1 MRAISAVPSAIL
13 TTVAEFPMWQP
24 EAQPK
29 ERKRTEQ
36 KELRFCKKNV
46 KSSVVDPDVLEP
58 PGTGFVISCTDP
70 DPDKKTIIFHYRYI
84 VISF

>member
-29 ERKRTEQ
+29 ERKKDRE
-36 KELRFCKKNV
+36 KELKFFLK
-46 KSSVVDPDVLEP
+46 
-58 PGTGFVISCTDP
+58 IM
-70 DPDKKTIIFHYRYI
+70 
-84 VISF
+84 

>member
-36 KELRFCKKNV
+36 KELRFRKKKNV
-46 KSSVVDPDVLEP
+46 RSSVVDLDVLEP
-58 PGTGFVISCTDP
+58 PGSGFVIFCKDP
-70 DPDKKTIIFHYRYI
+70 DPSINKQIK
-84 VISF
+84 